1 MLKLPAEELELSKEY
16 HQAVAMLHARSIRSM
31 YSKDRKQK
39 ARSECLAHL
48 RASLCPSVAAE
59 GSIHSNVRVGA

>member
-1 MLKLPAEELELSKEY
+1 MLTLPADQLEMSKEF
-16 HQAVAMLHARSIRSM
+16 HQAVAMLHARSVRNM

-48 RASLCPSVAAE
+48 RASLCPTAPTVEQVLKSSE
-59 GSIHSNVRVGA
+59 T

>member
-1 MLKLPAEELELSKEY
+1 MFTLPAEELELCKEY
-16 HQAVAMLHARSIRSM
+16 HQAVAMLHARSIRTM

-59 GSIHSNVRVGA
+59 GRVAINPEASV

>member
-1 MLKLPAEELELSKEY
+1 MLTLPAEELELSKEY
-16 HQAVAMLHARSIRSM
+16 HQAVAMLHAQSIRSI

-48 RASLCPSVAAE
+48 RASLCPTAPTVE
-59 GSIHSNVRVGA
+59 QILLTERFGV